1 MILFLDTETTG
12 LYPGQICQ
20 ISYIMTDEN
29 GTIGKNFFFTVDFVE
44 RGAEAV
50 HGFSVEKLRALS
62 GGKKFCDYSNEILCD
77 LKSADL
83 VVTHNTAFD
92 FMFLDKEFG
101 RLDLAFVPKNQ
112 FCSMKNMVSVCKL
125 SRSSGKGY
133 KYPKLSELTAFFGIT
148 DLEILEESKKIFG
161 SGCGYHDSRF
171 DTTAVYLSIK
181 RAVERKVLTGELW
194 KDF

>member
-1 MILFLDTETTG
+1 
-12 LYPGQICQ
+12 
-20 ISYIMTDEN
+20 
-29 GTIGKNFFFTVDFVE
+29 
-44 RGAEAV
+44 
-50 HGFSVEKLRALS
+50 
-62 GGKKFCDYSNEILCD
+62 
-77 LKSADL
+77 
-83 VVTHNTAFD
+83 
-92 FMFLDKEFG
+92 
-101 RLDLAFVPKNQ
+101 
-112 FCSMKNMVSVCKL
+112 MKNMVSVCKL

-171 DTTAVYLSIK
+171 DTTAVYLAMK